1 MKMIKRWL
9 VLMLILL
16 SGCTQTVREDL
27 VSTNP
32 ILSDDDEVRIMIASD
47 LHYLTPQ
54 LYSQD
59 NETFMKM
66 IRYSDGKMVH
76 YAEEIVDSFINEVI
90 ETNPEVL
97 ILSGDLT
104 FNGER
109 LSHEAL
115 AHKLKR
121 VKDAGISVFV
131 IPGNHDFSQYAAFD
145 YHDEGTAYQRADNTS
160 INEFLNLYKDYG
172 YSNYASMD
180 QTSLSYRVILND
192 SVQLLFIDVN
202 GNEKENVISDKT
214 LTWIETQLIEA
225 QQANSQVIVISHQNM
240 VMHTQRFSNGFTIE
254 NNESLLNLFETY
266 GVRLGF
272 SGHLHIQDIA
282 TQSGFYDVASS
293 SLSVLDHRYG
303 ILTIHKDTSL
313 DYQTIPLTLDIPED
327 STDFF
332 NTISYWKGYE
342 ALEGY
347 DFDKETKD
355 AMLEFVVSVNE
366 HYFRGDLYAF
376 SDLFKASESYT
387 RWTQLKYN
395 TFGTYI
401 ESMLNQELQDE
412 NTLILAPIR

>member
-1 MKMIKRWL
+1 M
-9 VLMLILL
+9 
-16 SGCTQTVREDL
+16 
-27 VSTNP
+27 STNP
-32 ILSDDDEVRIMIASD
+32 ILSDADEVRIMIASD

-115 AHKLKR
+115 AQKLKR

-395 TFGTYI
+395 AFGTYI